1 MQARKAIA
9 KPVVS
14 RDISAQPN
22 VGGIIEQSQ
31 KGFSVIRLKIPF
43 GQVSS
48 DKLPQIAK
56 IAEKYGRGELHLTT
70 RQTVEIPWIKSADI
84 EEAKKE
90 IASIGLSL
98 GASGPR
104 FRVVTACPGDRVCK
118 HGQKDSQEFAKEID
132 RRFFGT
138 GLPHKFKIAVSGCP
152 NACTKPRENDI
163 GFSGMVEP
171 EIVPQN
177 CIGCRKCQNI
187 CKEKAIMVEGNVTS
201 INQEKCALC
210 GDCIRACPADSIKAK
225 RTGYAVYA
233 GGKMGR
239 HPKLGKLV
247 ASFVSE
253 EEGLDIIE
261 KSLDLYRLH
270 GVPKERF
277 GDMVQC
283 IGFDTYLTKVL
294 KSQ

>member
-1 MQARKAIA
+1 M
-9 KPVVS
+9 
-14 RDISAQPN
+14 
-22 VGGIIEQSQ
+22 
-31 KGFSVIRLKIPF
+31 
-43 GQVSS
+43 SS
-48 DKLPQIAK
+48 DQLPKLAE

-70 RQTVEIPWIKSADI
+70 RQTVEIPWIKSAEI
-84 EEAKKE
+84 EKARK
-90 IASIGLSL
+90 AVNAAGMTL

-104 FRVVTACPGDRVCK
+104 FRVVTACPGNRVCK
-118 HGQKDSQEFAKEID
+118 HGQKDSQEFAEEID

-138 GLPHKFKIAVSGCP
+138 GLPHKFKVAVSGCP

-163 GFSGMVEP
+163 GFAGMAEP
-171 EIVPQN
+171 EVIPQN
-177 CIGCRKCQNI
+177 CTGCRKCQNI
-187 CKEKAIMVEGNVTS
+187 CKEKAITVESNLPS
-201 INQEKCALC
+201 IDPEKCAFC
-210 GDCIRACPADSIKAK
+210 GDCIRACPAGSLKAK

-239 HPKLGKLV
+239 RPKLGKLV

-277 GDMVQC
+277 GDTIQR
-283 IGFDTYLTKVL
+283 IGFDEYLTEVL
-294 KSQ
+294 KSQS